1 MARISIDYPGNTLFT
16 HELSVRVTDLNFADH
31 LAHDSIIS
39 LLHEA
44 RAQFFK
50 ANKMSE
56 LDVDGKGIIMAD
68 IAVNYRS
75 EAYFGDMLIVEI
87 ALGDFSS
94 KGCDF
99 FYKVVNKKTGDVVA
113 VAKTGIVFMDYETR
127 KLAPVPALFLNIAGQ
142 S

>member
-1 MARISIDYPGNTLFT
+1 MARISIEYPGNTLFE

-31 LAHDSIIS
+31 LAHDSVIS

-50 ANKMSE
+50 AHDMSE
-56 LDVDGKGIIMAD
+56 LDVGGKGIIMAD

-75 EAYFGDMLIVEI
+75 EAYFGDKLNVEI

-99 FYKVVNKKTGDVVA
+99 FYKVSNKKSGATVA
-113 VAKTGIVFMDYETR
+113 VAKTGIVFMDYTTR
-127 KLAPVPALFLNIAGQ
+127 KLAPIPDEFLNVARA
-142 S
+142 

>member
-1 MARISIDYPGNTLFT
+1 MARISIQYPDNTLFK

-39 LLHEA
+39 LLHES

-50 ANKMSE
+50 ANGMSE

-75 EAYFGDMLIVEI
+75 EAYFGDVLVVEI

-99 FYKVVNKKTGDVVA
+99 FYKMINKQTGDTVA

-127 KLAPVPALFLNIAGQ
+127 KLAPVPEPFLKIAGK
-142 S
+142 

>member
-1 MARISIDYPGNTLFT
+1 MARISIDYPDNTLFK

-39 LLHEA
+39 LLHES

-75 EAYFGDMLIVEI
+75 EAYFADVLVVEI

-99 FYKVVNKKTGDVVA
+99 FYRMINKKTGNVVA
-113 VAKTGIVFMDYETR
+113 IAKTGIVFMDYESR
-127 KLAPVPALFLNIAGQ
+127 KLAPVPEPFLRIAGK
-142 S
+142 